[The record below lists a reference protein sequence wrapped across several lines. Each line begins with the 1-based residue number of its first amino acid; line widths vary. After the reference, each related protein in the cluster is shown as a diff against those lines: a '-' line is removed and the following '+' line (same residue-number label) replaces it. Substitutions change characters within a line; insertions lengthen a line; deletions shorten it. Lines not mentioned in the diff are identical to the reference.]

1 MRRATRHVVAMAA
14 VVAVVAV
21 GCARWAREPRFGPL
35 VAGPRPERFAV
46 DLRVRTLANGAQLAL
61 ATIPGASDV
70 TIDVRYRVGAADD
83 PAGRRGLAHL
93 AEHASF
99 LLGRDEAHPGLGDAL
114 AALAL
119 RHGARTTTARTHYA
133 ARVPAAALAA
143 ALALEA
149 RRMAGCAALPAAEFA
164 RERAVVLAEHD
175 QRATPFT
182 AALTDVLI
190 AAYGADHPYAQ
201 PLDGPELLDA
211 TPAEACRFLRE
222 RYAPGAA
229 IVVVTGALPPDA
241 LALVERTIGAVPARP
256 VYAPRPIPAAAA
268 PGPTVTRAAPV
279 AWPTVLVAMPLPA
292 RGSPIARGAD
302 AVRER
307 LGDALAVIAQAQP
320 WAIGATVLE
329 LGGPQAP
336 TLVAALEV
344 ASPAHVDDARA
355 AVQDALATV
364 QAALRADV
372 DAGHPPRALAPL
384 MAWDDDDRRGA
395 WIADAL
401 DDGRAAWLAGGDL
414 LAEDGAAWPS
424 QLDAASGFATVDRAQ
439 LVVLTPAAGT
449 ASATVAAVAPL
460 AQHSQV
466 PWREAVDPAR
476 ADRPAAPPPG
486 ATAPPVER
494 YQLPNGLTVMLAPDP
509 ASPLVDARLVFPV
522 GAAHEAGAPPGVATA
537 AALLLRPD
545 RDGVYAPTVLPRVTF
560 ATTRGTALTNLVD
573 EATTT
578 FAARGLAVWAD
589 WHVWY
594 LAWLLDQGRYNHA
607 DVARMHAV
615 AHAERARAPATG
627 ATAATIGDRALRAR
641 LFGADHPYARPGRP
655 IADALAALTDRDLE
669 RWRRARYRPT
679 GATLIVSGGFTPAAM
694 RAEIDALFGPWPAS
708 TPPTAPAIPPAA
720 PEPGPAWLAVDAPTA
735 IQAELTIGFAASS
748 DPVADGAARA
758 VLLAMLDD
766 GLRDLR
772 DGMGASYGV
781 DVAYVDAGAGPTLV
795 IRGAVGE
802 AQAGAA
808 LARVL
813 TTIAALRDGADAQR
827 AAFVRGRQR
836 ALDHAAAG
844 RRGAIAAADHL
855 VELARRGLGPDH
867 DAALLTRLA
876 VTTPADVAALAARD
890 LTAARM
896 AVQVRARA
904 AVADAA
910 FAALRVVPTHVR

>member
-1 MRRATRHVVAMAA
+1 MAMEM
-14 VVAVVAV
+14 VAVVAV

-35 VAGPRPERFAV
+35 VAGPRAERFAV
-46 DLRVRTLANGAQLAL
+46 DVRVRTLANGAQVAL
-61 ATIPGASDV
+61 AAIPGEADV

-83 PAGRRGLAHL
+83 PPGRRGLAHL

-99 LLGRDEAHPGLGDAL
+99 LLDRDATHAGLGDAL

-119 RHGARTTTARTHYA
+119 RHGASTTAARTHYA
-133 ARVPAAALAA
+133 ARVPAAALPA

-149 RRMAGCAALPAAEFA
+149 RRMAGCGELPAADFD
-164 RERAVVLAEHD
+164 RERDVVLAEHD

-182 AALTDVLI
+182 AALTDVLV

-201 PLDGPELLDA
+201 PLDGPELRDA
-211 TPAEACRFLRE
+211 TAAEACRFLRE

-241 LALVERTIGAVPARP
+241 LALVDRTIGAVPARP
-256 VYAPRPIPAAAA
+256 VHASRSIPAAAA

-279 AWPTVLVAMPLPA
+279 AWPTVLVVLPLPA
-292 RGSPIARGAD
+292 RGSPLARGGG
-302 AVRER
+302 AVRDR
-307 LGDALAVIAQAQP
+307 LGDALAVIAQAEP
-320 WAIGATVLE
+320 WAIGTTVLE

-336 TLVAALEV
+336 ALVAALEV
-344 ASPAHVDDARA
+344 TSPDHAADARA
-355 AVQDALATV
+355 AVQAALAAV

-372 DAGHPPRALAPL
+372 DAGHPPRSLAPL
-384 MAWDDDDRRGA
+384 AAWDDDDRRGA

-414 LAEDGAAWPS
+414 LAEDGAGWPA
-424 QLDAASGFATVDRAQ
+424 QLDAAAAFATVARAQ

-449 ASATVAAVAPL
+449 ASATVARAAPL

-476 ADRPAAPPPG
+476 ADRPATLPLG
-486 ATAPPVER
+486 ATRTAIER
-494 YQLPNGLTVMLAPDP
+494 YQLASGLTVLLAPDA

-522 GAAHEAGAPPGVATA
+522 GTAHEAGAPPGVATA

-545 RDGVYAPTVLPRVTF
+545 RDGVYAPAVLPRVTF

-578 FAARGLAVWAD
+578 FTARGLAVWAD

-594 LAWLLDQGRYNHA
+594 LAWLLEQGRYNRA

-615 AHAERARAPATG
+615 AHAERARAAT
-627 ATAATIGDRALRAR
+627 TAAAASTGDRALRAR
-641 LFGADHPYARPGRP
+641 LFGADHPYAQRGRP
-655 IADALAALTDRDLE
+655 IADALEALTGADLE
-669 RWRRARYRPT
+669 RWRRARYRAT
-679 GATLIVSGGFTPAAM
+679 GATLIVSGGFDPAAM

-708 TPPTAPAIPPAA
+708 APPVPPAIPPAA

-758 VLLAMLDD
+758 VLQAMLDD

-781 DVAYVDAGAGPTLV
+781 DVAYADAGAGSTLM
-795 IRGAVGE
+795 IRGAVAE
-802 AQAGAA
+802 AQAGPA
-808 LARVL
+808 LARAL
-813 TTIAALRDGADAQR
+813 ATIAALRDGGDATR
-827 AAFVRGRQR
+827 AAFVRARQR
-836 ALDHAAAG
+836 ALDRLAAG

-855 VELARRGLGPDH
+855 ADLARRGLGPDH

-876 VTTPADVAALAARD
+876 VTTPADVAALAALD
-890 LTAARM
+890 LAPARM

-910 FAALRVVPTHVR
+910 FAALHVAPTHAR